1 MRAVIQRVNYALV
14 KVDGET
20 VGEIGKGYLVLLGAG
35 KGDTEE
41 DCSYLADRIMG
52 MRIFSDENGKINL
65 SIKDVDGE
73 LLIVSQFTLYG
84 DYKKRRPGFLDAAP
98 PNEAL
103 ALYEHF
109 CKLCEGQVKKV
120 AKGVFGADMKVNLEN
135 DGPFTVCLDSKAR

>member
-1 MRAVIQRVNYALV
+1 MRAVIQRVNHACV
-14 KVDGET
+14 RVE
-20 VGEIGKGYLVLLGAG
+20 GEIAGQIEKGYLVLLGAG

-41 DCSYLADRIMG
+41 DCAYLADRIIG
-52 MRIFSDENGKINL
+52 MRIFSDMNDKINL

-98 PNEAL
+98 PDEAL
-103 ALYEHF
+103 RLYEYF
-109 CKLCEGQVKKV
+109 CELCQGQVKKV
-120 AKGVFGADMKVNLEN
+120 AKGVFGANMQVELEN

>member
-1 MRAVIQRVNYALV
+1 MRAVIQRVNHASV
-14 KVDGET
+14 RVDGET

-35 KGDTEE
+35 KGDSQE
-41 DCSYLADRIMG
+41 DCAYLADRIIG
-52 MRIFSDENGKINL
+52 MRIFSDENDKINL

-98 PNEAL
+98 PDEAL

-109 CKLCEGQVKKV
+109 CKLCEEQVKKV
-120 AKGVFGADMKVNLEN
+120 AKGIFGADMKVSLEN
-135 DGPFTVCLDSKAR
+135 DGPFTVCLDSKGR

>member
-1 MRAVIQRVNYALV
+1 MRAVIQRVNHASV
-14 KVDGET
+14 NVDGKT

-41 DCSYLADRIMG
+41 DCAYLADRIIG
-52 MRIFSDENGKINL
+52 MRIFSDENDKINL
-65 SIKDVDGE
+65 SIKDIDGE
-73 LLIVSQFTLYG
+73 LLVVSQFTLYG

-98 PNEAL
+98 PAEAL

-109 CKLCEGQVKKV
+109 CKLCEGQFKKM